1 MFIDDVYSGAAFFL
15 SFLSFRKHAIGGYP
29 RARRG
34 GGILNKRVGK
44 GLAESPG
51 AAGQNDNG
59 VYYCADCCRVCC
71 DA

>member
-1 MFIDDVYSGAAFFL
+1 MMFITRCGVFFVFFVFPQARNWRL
-15 SFLSFRKHAIGGYP
+15 SAWP
-29 RARRG
+29 RG
-34 GGILNKRVGK
+34 GGILSKRVGK